1 MEEGVRDMSR
11 NQDALDAEINPSSGQ
26 VGEGN
31 TPIFLVFVDVGFE
44 RKMVDPVD
52 L

>member
-1 MEEGVRDMSR
+1 MEERVRDVSR
-11 NQDALDAEINPSSGQ
+11 DQDDALDAEINPSSGQ

-31 TPIFLVFVDVGFE
+31 TPIFLVLVEV
-44 RKMVDPVD
+44 